1 MIRTKSSKM
10 FHGSILFK
18 VIIALFTIVIYLSI
32 DSVMMTIMMMM
43 MMMMMIVICGYLF
56 IILSFKRKQVN

>member
-1 MIRTKSSKM
+1 MIRTNSSKM

-43 MMMMMIVICGYLF
+43 MMIIVIYGYLF
-56 IILSFKRKQVN
+56 IIPSFKRKQVN

>member
-1 MIRTKSSKM
+1 M

-43 MMMMMIVICGYLF
+43 MMMMMMTMMMIIVICGYLF
-56 IILSFKRKQVN
+56 TIPSFKRKQVN

>member
-1 MIRTKSSKM
+1 M

-43 MMMMMIVICGYLF
+43 MMMMMIVIYGYLF
-56 IILSFKRKQVN
+56 IIPSFKRKQVN

>member
-1 MIRTKSSKM
+1 M
-10 FHGSILFK
+10 FHESILFK

-43 MMMMMIVICGYLF
+43 MMMMMMMIVIYGYLF
-56 IILSFKRKQVN
+56 IIPSFKRKQVN

>member
-1 MIRTKSSKM
+1 M

-18 VIIALFTIVIYLSI
+18 LIIALFTIVIYLSI

-43 MMMMMIVICGYLF
+43 MMMMMIIVIYGYLF
-56 IILSFKRKQVN
+56 IIPSFKRKQVN

>member
-1 MIRTKSSKM
+1 M

-43 MMMMMIVICGYLF
+43 MMMMIVIYGYLF
-56 IILSFKRKQVN
+56 ITPSFKRKQVN

>member
-1 MIRTKSSKM
+1 M

-32 DSVMMTIMMMM
+32 DSVMMTIMMTIMM
-43 MMMMMIVICGYLF
+43 MMMMMIIVIYGYLF
-56 IILSFKRKQVN
+56 IIPSFKRKQVN